1 MSRSVRSTARV
12 MASSLAPNEITGNRR
27 DRMRVVVV
35 RHHEEDSAGF
45 IGAAFAARGAELSTV
60 LFPKEGGLPE
70 PHGLAHIVLLG
81 STCSVYDEGEA
92 RAWIDEEL
100 AWLRR
105 ADAAGVPVLG
115 ICFGAQMLATAFGG
129 TVEDAGSQEI
139 GWVTVDTA
147 DPGLIPPG
155 PWLEF
160 HHDRCLPP
168 GQATVL
174 ARNDLGVQAYRLG
187 RHLAVQFHPEV
198 DGDQIRLWLD
208 AGGRAEIEANGQDP
222 DRLLAQTI
230 AEEPGAADRA
240 GQLVAAAL
248 RVAAQA
254 REPSGPW
261 PAREPGDTAA
271 DRGHRRRHQPSDLR
285 QPPGRVRPRRRRSA
299 FLDRADDR
307 AQQRRELVLL
317 PLGQAGA
324 DERLAHVE
332 RGEQPLD
339 HAQALGLQA
348 DHHQAAVRLV
358 RPAAGQAALL
368 QGLQHAGE
376 GALGDPG
383 LGGQVPRLLLAPDP
397 QPEQHG
403 ERGPGQVLVREHLA
417 LHVVADHVGGAVDV
431 RHRGHGGEVEL
442 LAADAL
448 TDVTL
453 GLHEVAGVAGGE
465 ATWHSTMVRARFTGS
480 IAAACTADGRTA
492 RGTPRH
498 RCG

>member
-1 MSRSVRSTARV
+1 

-155 PWLEF
+155 PWLAF
-160 HHDRCLPP
+160 HHDRSLPP
-168 GQATVL
+168 PTGPASSSRPRCGSPPRPGSRL
-174 ARNDLGVQAYRLG
+174 AGKPR
-187 RHLAVQFHPEV
+187 
-198 DGDQIRLWLD
+198 
-208 AGGRAEIEANGQDP
+208 
-222 DRLLAQTI
+222 
-230 AEEPGAADRA
+230 
-240 GQLVAAAL
+240 
-248 RVAAQA
+248 
-254 REPSGPW
+254 

-285 QPPGRVRPRRRRSA
+285 QPPGRVRPWRRRSA

-332 RGEQPLD
+332 
-339 HAQALGLQA
+339 
-348 DHHQAAVRLV
+348 
-358 RPAAGQAALL
+358 
-368 QGLQHAGE
+368 
-376 GALGDPG
+376 
-383 LGGQVPRLLLAPDP
+383 
-397 QPEQHG
+397 
-403 ERGPGQVLVREHLA
+403 
-417 LHVVADHVGGAVDV
+417 
-431 RHRGHGGEVEL
+431 
-442 LAADAL
+442 
-448 TDVTL
+448 
-453 GLHEVAGVAGGE
+453 
-465 ATWHSTMVRARFTGS
+465 
-480 IAAACTADGRTA
+480 
-492 RGTPRH
+492 
-498 RCG
+498 